1 MSTSTK
7 KRVNRGVSSGNPLG
21 NSARVFVV
29 AFFWIILF
37 ALILGR
43 LVEVQVVEHAKFSKV
58 RERYFKNRRTIPAKR
73 GTILDR
79 NGKILAEDLIHYS
92 LAIRPKELKP
102 FNTSIKSISSII
114 DVPVSKIK
122 TRLAGKHRFV
132 YVARRLSPETARRIR
147 KLRLSGVVLEKK
159 ISRYY
164 PYRSVGAQ
172 VIGYCDFEN
181 KPCAGLEIKFNHFLQ
196 GKPGWM
202 VFSRDALG
210 NQIPNLDFPM
220 VEPIDGMNLVTTIDI
235 VYQGVVEE
243 ELSQAVK
250 KHQARSGSAIL
261 LDARSGEVLAMANY
275 PGFDPNHYNQY
286 PIANFRNS
294 AISDVYEPGST
305 FKIIAL
311 ALAVEQLKMDLN
323 RELVYCENG
332 SYQLYGN
339 VIHDHKK
346 FGYLTARKV
355 FEESSNI
362 GVMKIARKF
371 SPAIFYR
378 YARDFGF
385 GNVLGIDLPAESPGI
400 LHRPDRFTAASL
412 SYMSIGYEVAVTPLQ
427 LAAAYGAVANNGLLM
442 RPYLLQKVADQAGN
456 AVLSTKPESI
466 RQVISPL
473 TASIM
478 RKTLTGVVREGTG
491 RSAFIEGMGIAG
503 KTGTAQLIDAKTNRY
518 SSKQHV
524 ASFVG
529 FFPVESPRF
538 VLLVVVNSP
547 RNGYYGSQVAA
558 PTFKNIARRIVGLP
572 SYGLAMVSTE
582 NNYFR
587 EPDTKTISGETV
599 NVKAKLKK
607 SNTRSAGKPKKK
619 TKKGRSKPSGVQQ
632 TVPVRRVKNVLAKR
646 PARVMPKLEGLTL
659 KEALQ
664 VLGKMEK
671 SADVVGYGVVV
682 QQLPVAGRVIDD
694 NSKIKLICRPT

>member
-1 MSTSTK
+1 M
-7 KRVNRGVSSGNPLG
+7 NRGADSRNSPG
-21 NSARVFVV
+21 NSARVFFV
-29 AFFWIILF
+29 AFFWIVLF

-43 LVEVQVVEHAKFSKV
+43 LVEVQVVEHDKFSKV
-58 RERYFKNRRTIPAKR
+58 RQRYFKNRKAIPAKR

-92 LAIRPKELKP
+92 LGIRPKELKP
-102 FNTSIKSISSII
+102 FNTSIKSISAII
-114 DVPVSKIK
+114 DVPVGKIK

-132 YVARRLSPETARRIR
+132 YVAHRLSPETAQQLQ
-147 KLRLSGVVLEKK
+147 KLHLPGVVLEKK

-181 KPCAGLEIKFNHFLQ
+181 KPCAGLEIKYNHFLQ

-202 VFSRDALG
+202 VYSRDALG
-210 NQIPNLDFPM
+210 NHIPNLEFPM
-220 VEPIDGMNLVTTIDI
+220 VEPVDGMNLVTTLDI
-235 VYQGVVEE
+235 VYQGVIEE
-243 ELSQAVK
+243 ELSQAIQ

-286 PIANFRNS
+286 PIGNFRNS

-323 RELVYCENG
+323 RDLVFCENG
-332 SYQLYGN
+332 SYRLYGN

-346 FGYLTARKV
+346 FGYLTVRRV

-371 SPAIFYR
+371 SPAVFYR

-385 GNVLGIDLPAESPGI
+385 GSVLGIDLPAESAGI
-400 LHRPDRFTAASL
+400 LHRPNQFTAASL
-412 SYMSIGYEVAVTPLQ
+412 SYMSIGYGVAVTPLQ
-427 LAAAYGAVANNGLLM
+427 LAAAYGAVANNGMLM
-442 RPYLLQKVADQAGN
+442 RPYLLQKVTDQAGN
-456 AVLSTKPESI
+456 VALSIKPEQI
-466 RQVISPL
+466 RQVVSPL
-473 TASIM
+473 TSAIM
-478 RKTLTGVVREGTG
+478 RQTLSGVVREGTG
-491 RSAFIEGMGIAG
+491 RSAFIEGVDIAG
-503 KTGTAQLIDAKTNRY
+503 KTGTSQLIDAKTNRY
-518 SSKQHV
+518 SSKRHM

-529 FFPVESPRF
+529 FFPVEAPRF

-547 RNGYYGSQVAA
+547 RHGYYGSQVAA

-572 SYGLAMVSTE
+572 SYVLAMVSSG
-582 NNYFR
+582 NNTTG
-587 EPDTKTISGETV
+587 DQETMM
-599 NVKAKLKK
+599 A
-607 SNTRSAGKPKKK
+607 AGKTSGASITTEKSKLQK
-619 TKKGRSKPSGVQQ
+619 SGTRMTRRLRKNRKKGRWKPAGVQQ
-632 TVPVRRVKNVLAKR
+632 TVPLRPVENVLAER
-646 PARVMPKLEGLTL
+646 PLRVMPKLEGLTL

-682 QQLPVAGRVIDD
+682 QQLPVAGRKIDN